1 MAWQPPPPPPKP
13 GGPGGSGGS
22 GYGSGYGGGGGQ
34 GPSPKPQQQAHGS
47 GEQNYYELLQVDTNA
62 HTTIIRYAY
71 RFLAGIYHPDNAETG
86 NPEMFRQITE
96 AFKTLSDGGKR
107 AAYDLKMAPIMAQ
120 KAAAAAANPDKGLPK
135 PKPSNPLP
143 TFERTSVSYNE
154 IELRLAC
161 LQLLLQARKRR
172 VQTGGCSA
180 KQLMDVLGT
189 DMAETEFALWY
200 LREKE
205 YIERAEAL
213 FMITVKGVDYLVDS
227 LSKTQIIEQGPKNVP
242 TPSGANLPAPLR

>member
-13 GGPGGSGGS
+13 GGSGGS
-22 GYGSGYGGGGGQ
+22 GFGSG
-34 GPSPKPQQQAHGS
+34 HGS
-47 GEQNYYELLQVDTNA
+47 AGQSSGPKAQQPQAASEQTYYELLQVDTNA

-86 NPEMFRQITE
+86 NAEMFRLITE

-107 AAYDLKMAPIMAQ
+107 AAYDMKIGPMLAQ
-120 KAAAAAANPDKGLPK
+120 KAAAAGTTESGLPK
-135 PKPSNPLP
+135 PKASNPLP
-143 TFERTSVSYNE
+143 QLDRTSLSYNE
-154 IELRLAC
+154 VELRLAC

-189 DMAETEFALWY
+189 EMAEMEFALWY

-205 YIERAEAL
+205 YIERQEAQ
-213 FMITVKGVDYLVDS
+213 FMITSKGVDYLVDS
-227 LSKTQIIEQGPKNVP
+227 LTKTQIIEQGPKHIP
-242 TPSGANLPAPLR
+242 TPPGGGSNLPAVR